1 MAANAGEGGPGGT
14 PAAADG
20 ADRLRQDALA
30 VFRAAVGAADPEAA
44 VVAHLRRRGDDL
56 EVGPEPEPV
65 ARLRLHEAGKVWVVG
80 AGKGSA
86 PMAAAV
92 ETVLGDRIAGG
103 VVCVKDGHGL
113 PLGRI
118 EVLEASHPVP
128 DARGVEAGRRILE
141 LVRGAGPDDLVVAVL
156 SGGGSALLS
165 LPAPGVTLEDVQEVT
180 RLLLAS
186 GATIGELNAV
196 RKHLS
201 QVKGGRLGAAAH
213 PARVVNLVLSDVI
226 GDRLDVIASGP
237 FSPDPTT
244 FSEARQ
250 VLVRRGVWDRVPEAV
265 RRHIEAG
272 CRGEVEDTPKP
283 GDPRLAGI
291 VHVVVGSNRKSLE
304 AAAARARALGYNP
317 LILTSRLEGEAREVG
332 RALVAVAQEARE
344 RGDPVAPP
352 ACLLAGGETTVTL
365 RGSGKGGRNQEMA
378 LAMAL
383 ALEGWEGI
391 AALSGGTDGT
401 DGPTDAAGGLVD
413 GTTAARARASGL
425 EPAEFLDR
433 NDSYALLRQ
442 VGDLLVTGP
451 TRTNV
456 MDVQVL
462 LVAAPQ
468 D

>member
-1 MAANAGEGGPGGT
+1 M
-14 PAAADG
+14 
-20 ADRLRQDALA
+20 R
-30 VFRAAVGAADPEAA
+30 AADPEAA
-44 VVAHLRRRGDDL
+44 VRAHLRCRDGVL
-56 EVGPEPEPV
+56 EVGAGPEPS
-65 ARLRLHEAGKVWVVG
+65 ARVRLPDAGRVWVVG

-92 ETVLGDRIAGG
+92 EQVLGDRIAGG
-103 VVCVKDGHGL
+103 LVCVKDGHGL
-113 PLGRI
+113 PLARI
-118 EVLEASHPVP
+118 EVVEASHPVP

-141 LVRGAGPDDLVVAVL
+141 MVRGAGPDDVVVAVL
-156 SGGGSALLS
+156 SGGGSALLG
-165 LPAPGVTLEDVQEVT
+165 LPAPGVALEDIQEVT
-180 RLLLAS
+180 RLLLAA

-244 FSEARQ
+244 FADARE
-250 VLVRRGVWDRVPEAV
+250 VLVRRNVWDRVPGSV

-291 VHVVVGSNRKSLE
+291 VHAVVGSNRKSLE
-304 AAAARARALGYNP
+304 AAAAEARALGYRP

-332 RALVAVAQEARE
+332 RALVTMAQEAWE

-352 ACLLAGGETTVTL
+352 ACLLAGGETTVTV
-365 RGSGKGGRNQEMA
+365 RGEGKGGRNQEMA
-378 LAMAL
+378 LAMAM
-383 ALEGWEGI
+383 ALEGWTGI

-413 GTTAARARASGL
+413 ATSARRARERGL
-425 EPAEFLDR
+425 DPAEFLER
-433 NDSYALLRQ
+433 NDSYTLLRET
-442 VGDLLVTGP
+442 GDLVVTGP

-462 LVAAPQ
+462 LVAAPE